1 MGQYQNNRN
10 IFFIKL
16 RDWNLNF
23 YNKFIS
29 NPPYLDSDKYFPEHK
44 ILENN
49 WTLIRDEINEMV
61 AKTNS
66 LPKFHDVDDGQEFI
80 SNNDGKA
87 WNMFLVKTYG
97 FWHKQNS
104 KLCPKIVELFK
115 PFKDVSSISIS
126 FLSPGK
132 HIPPHN
138 GPYKGILRY
147 QLAISV
153 PKNGNCQLF
162 VDNKPYSW
170 TEGKGVMFDDTYV
183 HEVRNETD
191 ETRIAVLLDLRRK
204 NMPLFL
210 RVYDF
215 IFFKIIQL
223 LVILNR
229 TMKKS
234 TVS

>member
-1 MGQYQNNRN
+1 MEAG
-10 IFFIKL
+10 ILTWLIVTLTEPWGVIK
-16 RDWNLNF
+16 NLG
-23 YNKFIS
+23 S
-29 NPPYLDSDKYFPEHK
+29 E
-44 ILENN
+44 ILEQLNN
-49 WTLIRDEINEMV
+49 SWSIAAQLLT
-61 AKTNS
+61 
-66 LPKFHDVDDGQEFI
+66 Q
-80 SNNDGKA
+80 A

-97 FWHKQNS
+97 FWHKKNS
-104 KLCPKIVELFK
+104 KLCPKIVELFR

-204 NMPLFL
+204 NMPWFL
-210 RVYDF
+210 KVYDF